1 MGSWLPFRMVRKSR
15 NLCCHMYE
23 NEQFRKK
30 RWSMISLRIVLA
42 QKNIPWTIIIR
53 FSCYFSANN
62 MVITIWID
70 NFGIIMDFHVIQK
83 EDSNIFQQW
92 TPTTIIPCIFTIL
105 WIICGLD
112 YHYHVFFKKK
122 HSSRYYIKI
131 PHSKPLFSFATSS
144 TDTAQSWIL
153 RIFPVPVLGMVPA
166 VLGCAFQLVF
176 LK

>member
-15 NLCCHMYE
+15 KLCCHMYE

-112 YHYHVFFKKK
+112 YHYHVFFLKKNTVLDITLRYHTANHYSLLQQVQLTLLSRGFYAYFQSPCLAWYPQYLDV
-122 HSSRYYIKI
+122 HSS
-131 PHSKPLFSFATSS
+131 
-144 TDTAQSWIL
+144 
-153 RIFPVPVLGMVPA
+153 
-166 VLGCAFQLVF
+166 
-176 LK
+176 